1 MQQLTIRLTEELH
14 ADLKAV
20 SIAEGRPMAEIVRT
34 CVEDYTQTR
43 PVEEMKELIAAIR
56 SLKPITKEEALA
68 DIDRIVELDD
78 TPGIGIGKAQIG
90 NG

>member
-34 CVEDYTQTR
+34 CVADYTQTR

-56 SLKPITKEEALA
+56 SMGPNTKDEALA